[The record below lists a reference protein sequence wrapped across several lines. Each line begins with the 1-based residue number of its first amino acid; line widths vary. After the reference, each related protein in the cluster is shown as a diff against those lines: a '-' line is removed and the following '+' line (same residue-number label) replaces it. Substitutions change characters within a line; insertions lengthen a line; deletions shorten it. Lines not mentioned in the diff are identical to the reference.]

1 MPNKEV
7 TPTNTPTMS
16 ESLEHDHT
24 QPAVDAIQV
33 ISPLWQQML
42 DTLLPGD
49 AELGMPSAFS
59 AGVAQFLLRQG
70 HKSLFDEFLA
80 AIETI
85 AIQKHQTTWL
95 SLDTNKRL
103 ECIERSRRSHFQL
116 ASQFLSQVL
125 RGYYTTPAVQIS
137 LNAGVVPPF
146 PQGNQ
151 LAEINWDLLEPVYER
166 GPIYREV
173 KMAQRPFKT
182 P

>member
-7 TPTNTPTMS
+7 TPTNKPKMS
-16 ESLEHDHT
+16 ESSEHDHT
-24 QPAVDAIQV
+24 QHPVDPLEV
-33 ISPLWQQML
+33 ISPLWQQLL

-49 AELGMPSAFS
+49 AELGMPSALS

-70 HKSLFDEFLA
+70 QQSVLDEFLA
-80 AIETI
+80 ALETI
-85 AIQKHQTTWL
+85 AIQKYQTTWV
-95 SLDTNKRL
+95 SLDKHKRL
-103 ECIERSRRSHFQL
+103 ACIERSMRSHFQL
-116 ASQFLSQVL
+116 ASRFLSQVL
-125 RGYYTTPAVQIS
+125 RGYYTAPTVQIS
-137 LNAGVVPPF
+137 LNAGAVPPF